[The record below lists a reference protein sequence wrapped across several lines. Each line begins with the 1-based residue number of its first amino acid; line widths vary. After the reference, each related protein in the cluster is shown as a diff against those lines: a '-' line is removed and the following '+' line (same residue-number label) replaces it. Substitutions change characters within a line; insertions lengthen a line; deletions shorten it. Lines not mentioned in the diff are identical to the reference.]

1 MPRASARETTAKEIN
16 VSRVCRNAL
25 CGALIHAEALR
36 KRPQQV
42 YCDRQCQL
50 TDPAQHE
57 RLRALLVEENAR
69 RKATGI
75 DPAHG
80 GEAAIAASNRANPRR
95 KRRPGSRFVS
105 KSLREAVKARCGY
118 QCSYC
123 ARGGTVE
130 KDPDGEAWHI
140 EHVVPVERGGPTHA
154 ENLTLACRR
163 CNLAKGTR
171 PAFRFAVTRS
181 LM

>member
-1 MPRASARETTAKEIN
+1 M
-16 VSRVCRNAL
+16 SRTCRNAR
-25 CGALIHAEALR
+25 CGKPIPAEALR

-42 YCDRQCQL
+42 YCDYQCYA

-57 RLRALLVEENAR
+57 RLRALLDAENAR

-80 GEAAIAASNRANPRR
+80 GEAAKKRGAAIAQSNREKPRR

-105 KSLREAVKARCGY
+105 KSLRAAVIARCRN

-123 ARGGTVE
+123 GRSGTSD
-130 KDPDGEAWHI
+130 KDPDGRAWHI

-163 CNLAKGTR
+163 CNLSKGTR
-171 PAFRFAVTRS
+171 TAFRFAVTRS
-181 LM
+181 LV

>member
-1 MPRASARETTAKEIN
+1 M
-16 VSRVCRNAL
+16 SRTCRNAR
-25 CGALIHAEALR
+25 CGKLISDEVLR

-42 YCDRQCQL
+42 YCDRKCQL
-50 TDPAQHE
+50 ADPAQHE
-57 RLRALLVEENAR
+57 RLRNLLNQENAR
-69 RKATGI
+69 RKATGH

-80 GEAAIAASNRANPRR
+80 GEAARKRGQAIAASNRANPRR

-105 KSLREAVKARCGY
+105 KSLREEVKSRCRY

-123 ARGGTVE
+123 GRQGTTD